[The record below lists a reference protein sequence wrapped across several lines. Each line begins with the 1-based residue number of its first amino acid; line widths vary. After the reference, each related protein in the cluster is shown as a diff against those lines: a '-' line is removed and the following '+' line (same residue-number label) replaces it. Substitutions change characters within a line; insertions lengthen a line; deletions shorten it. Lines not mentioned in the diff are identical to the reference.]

1 MPRNAR
7 TRSSSPAL
15 LERVG
20 HHVRARREAA
30 GLTIREIASRSGLS
44 PRFVSMVEAGLGNIS
59 LSRLEE
65 LAAALDASPAEILV
79 DAAKPLPVRPVAL
92 LGLRGAGKSTLG
104 AKAAA
109 ATGRRFVEL
118 DRLVEEA
125 AGMPLGEI
133 FAVHGYPYY
142 RKLEREALAALLR
155 ASDPVLVATGGGI
168 VVADDTFD
176 TLRRACVDR
185 VAARRAARSLG
196 ARDGPGRPA
205 PDGEPPRGEGRAPGD
220 PRGAPSPLQE
230 GRLRRRHVA
239 ARDRGRDPRADPDRR
254 ARLAGVRSAAGQ
266 ASGASTVKSQ

>member
-1 MPRNAR
+1 MPRTAR
-7 TRSSSPAL
+7 TRSSPAL
-15 LERVG
+15 LDRVG
-20 HHVRARREAA
+20 AHIRARREAA
-30 GLTIREIASRSGLS
+30 GLTIREIAARSGLS

-59 LSRLEE
+59 LSRLDD

-79 DAAKPLPVRPVAL
+79 DASRPLPARPVAL

-155 ASDPVLVATGGGI
+155 ANDPVLVATGGGI

-176 TLRRACVDR
+176 TLRRACVT
-185 VAARRAARSLG
+185 VWLRAAPRDHWERVTGQGDQRPMDSRPDARAELQAILAERRPLYEKADFVVDTSRLG
-196 ARDGPGRPA
+196 IEAGT
-205 PDGEPPRGEGRAPGD
+205 RALIRIVERASQ
-220 PRGAPSPLQE
+220 PRGARPV
-230 GRLRRRHVA
+230 R
-239 ARDRGRDPRADPDRR
+239 RR
-254 ARLAGVRSAAGQ
+254 ARAR
-266 ASGASTVKSQ
+266 